1 MSDINIQTQTLGNNY
16 NKIID
21 TEFKTFV
28 KSIVELNSTISIDKF
43 FENYDE
49 LFYQIPKEGSTN
61 SHLYILNKTLEYLD
75 LKLENDESIQAL
87 LDEIT
92 NLRKQLLDDTQILSG
107 LNAN

>member
-1 MSDINIQTQTLGNNY
+1 MSNINIQSQTLGNNY

-21 TEFKTFV
+21 TTFKTFIKPNIEINPV
-28 KSIVELNSTISIDKF
+28 ISIDKF
-43 FENYDE
+43 FENYNE

-92 NLRKQLLDDTQILSG
+92 NLRKQLLDDTQILSE
-107 LNAN
+107 LNKA